1 MRIIIDIGH
10 PGHVHLF
17 RFYAEEMT
25 SRGHIILFTYREKEH
40 EAFLLR
46 KFGFQAASVGRH
58 YASFAGKTA
67 GLVMSVIKML
77 SVSKRFRPD
86 LFLSHGSL
94 IAAQSSRILGKPHIA
109 LEDTGNREQVRLYLP
124 FTKAVLTSEAFQGD
138 YGEKQI
144 RYRSF
149 HEMAYLRPRYFTP
162 EREFRKLLGVGPDDR
177 LIMLRFISWK
187 ATHDRGSKGLSDS
200 EKTEMVEELS
210 KHGKLII
217 SSERELPEGLKKYRY
232 PLSPDTVHQA
242 LASADIFV
250 SEGATMASEACVLGV
265 PSIYINPQVAGTIN
279 QYVNRG
285 LMFQFYSSKG
295 SVEKAR
301 EILNDPESKEKF
313 NRNREKLLSETVDLT
328 QLLVWFTE
336 NWPQSF
342 NILKS
347 DPEFQNKF
355 V

>member
-17 RFYAEEMT
+17 RFFAEEMT
-25 SRGHIILFTYREKEH
+25 SRGHAILFTYREKEH
-40 EAFLLR
+40 ETFLLD

-58 YASFAGKTA
+58 NSSTAGKAA
-67 GLVMSVIKML
+67 GLFL
-77 SVSKRFRPD
+77 SVVRMLRVSKKFKPD
-86 LFLSHGSL
+86 LFLSHGSI
-94 IAAQSSRILGKPHIA
+94 IAAHSSGLLGKPHIA

-162 EREFRKLLGVGPDDR
+162 EKEFRKLLGVGNDDK
-177 LIMLRFISWK
+177 LIMVRFISWK
-187 ATHDRGSKGLSDS
+187 ATHDRGSKGLTDS
-200 EKTEMVEELS
+200 EKEEMVAELS
-210 KHGKLII
+210 KEGTLFI

-232 PLSPDTVHQA
+232 PLAPDTVHQA
-242 LASADIFV
+242 MACADLFV
-250 SEGATMASEACVLGV
+250 SEGATMASEACILGT
-265 PSIYINPQVAGTIN
+265 PSVYINPQVAGTIN
-279 QYVNRG
+279 RYVNSG
-285 LMFQFYSSKG
+285 LMFRFYSFKG
-295 SVEKAR
+295 SVGKAK
-301 EILNDPESKEKF
+301 EILNDPEAKDRF
-313 NRNREKLLSETVDLT
+313 GRNRDKLLSETVDLT

-336 NWPQSF
+336 NWPRSF
-342 NILKS
+342 DILKT
-347 DPEFQNKF
+347 DPEFQNRF